1 MASTGTYTNFSFEEE
16 EVGAEELFVNLEK
29 ILPRQE
35 VGCSS
40 SVN

>member
-16 EVGAEELFVNLEK
+16 EGAEEFFVNLEK